1 MNSLTASGVSL
12 EATSLLRL
20 RHLALYRRVLS
31 SRRVA
36 ALPGRTMSR
45 RRGHGL
51 EIDDIRVWSPGDDVR
66 HIDRNVTARTGIPY
80 VRTFR
85 AERDQTTLLFADFRP
100 SMLFGT
106 KRAFRSIAAAEA
118 LALVGW
124 RVIAQGG
131 RVGLL
136 TTGAAEPVFVSPS
149 NGERAMTAVVGAMVQ
164 AHARA
169 VESKAVED
177 PPLDVALEMAARCL
191 PRGGTLVMATAL
203 DETGDAFLSIAH
215 SLMRSASLRV
225 ILIRDAFECRP
236 PAGLYP
242 FVTGRGR
249 RGWGKIAG
257 SGAPRDDARLAM
269 LADIGVRPVQLDAEL
284 EPEAFVAVLE
294 RLDAPSQ

>member
-1 MNSLTASGVSL
+1 MNSLTASGVCL
-12 EATSLLRL
+12 EASSLLGL
-20 RHLALYRRVLS
+20 RHLASHRRVSS
-31 SRRVA
+31 SRRAA

-45 RRGHGL
+45 QRGHGL

-124 RVIAQGG
+124 RAVAQGG

-136 TTGAAEPVFVSPS
+136 TTGAGEPVFVSPL

-215 SLMRSASLRV
+215 SLMRRASLRV
-225 ILIRDAFECRP
+225 ILVRDAFENEP

-249 RGWGKIAG
+249 RGWGKIAA

-269 LADIGVRPVQLDAEL
+269 LADIGVRAVQLDAEL
-284 EPEAFVAVLE
+284 EPEAFVPELE
-294 RLDAPSQ
+294 RLDAPRK